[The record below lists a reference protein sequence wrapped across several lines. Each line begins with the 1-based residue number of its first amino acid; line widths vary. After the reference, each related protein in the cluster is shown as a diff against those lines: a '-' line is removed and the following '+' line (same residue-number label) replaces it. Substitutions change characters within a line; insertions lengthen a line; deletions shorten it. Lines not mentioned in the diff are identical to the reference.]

1 MELSLHVMSL
11 GGPEQTAESK
21 CEAAMDVDMDMD
33 MDMDTLFS
41 RRHGCPAVTCR
52 CLSIIS
58 SVVTYAVSAVYRRS
72 AAGDV

>member
-11 GGPEQTAESK
+11 GGPEQTTESK
-21 CEAAMDVDMDMD
+21 CEAAMAMDMD
-33 MDMDTLFS
+33 LDLDTLFP
-41 RRHGCPAVTCR
+41 RRHV
-52 CLSIIS
+52 SIIS